1 MRLHVC
7 MCVWRPTWAVYL
19 WRGCERWVNW
29 RRGLQPGACLPGGP
43 ARDCAGSSEHTRKK
57 TFTQPSPPPLPSLH
71 ISDTIIPCPLT
82 SSLYILPPLSSS
94 SLNSLPSTHTSFLSS
109 YTFAFP
115 YLKSCEPHEPV
126 ETVVIGRD
134 DTWPSVHTPR
144 LTLELNFLPLCQL
157 PPLSRHAVEGALKHN
172 LRPFFSHTAKKNTVL
187 SALLS
192 SSLQVHK
199 DMCCDNSSK

>member
-1 MRLHVC
+1 MD
-7 MCVWRPTWAVYL
+7 
-19 WRGCERWVNW
+19 
-29 RRGLQPGACLPGGP
+29 QPGIVLVAL
-43 ARDCAGSSEHTRKK
+43 STRGRKH
-57 TFTQPSPPPLPSLH
+57 SHNLPPPQLPSLH